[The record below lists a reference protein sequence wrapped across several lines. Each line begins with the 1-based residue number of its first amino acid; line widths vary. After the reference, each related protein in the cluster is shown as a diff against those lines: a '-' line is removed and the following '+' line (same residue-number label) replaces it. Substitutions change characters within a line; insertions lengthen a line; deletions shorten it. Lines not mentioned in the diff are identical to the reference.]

1 MPIVSDRFFREL
13 ARNAKHIAR
22 GRVVAVGIGSKHGE
36 HNVSGSSALVVDP
49 RLAPIVALDGLGAG
63 LEKRLGLDGKKQ
75 AGPNVPTK
83 LWRLQGK
90 PGIDRAALSRA
101 SGSPRSLMGSN
112 SSTNFPIVNEER
124 FQTPQA
130 ECRKPARCSC
140 KDEDDRR
147 IVAVAIC
154 SNVGHH

>member
-1 MPIVSDRFFREL
+1 MRLAKATDVSDQT
-13 ARNAKHIAR
+13 IAR
-22 GRVVAVGIGSKHGE
+22 ARK
-36 HNVSGSSALVVDP
+36 SGSTFVEP
-49 RLAPIVALDGLGAG
+49 
-63 LEKRLGLDGKKQ
+63 EKRLGLDGKKQ